1 MIARL
6 CEREK
11 QWNCP
16 ANYLPEKSNRSAYHA
31 RKKID
36 ACENAAKAGLKP
48 RRPQSPTPQVAANPF
63 THKILHGRR
72 RAIASFGRLEK
83 LGFLWIHVRSWI
95 ARRRPKM

>member
-1 MIARL
+1 MSARL

-16 ANYLPEKSNRSAYHA
+16 ANYLPEKSNRNAYRV

-36 ACENAAKAGLKP
+36 ACENAAKAGPKP

-63 THKILHGRR
+63 THKILHKFR
-72 RAIASFGRLEK
+72 RAIASFL
-83 LGFLWIHVRSWI
+83 VRNDPWI
-95 ARRRPKM
+95 ARLQRGANKRSGLI